1 MYQFSGK
8 QIETQQR
15 NAKSE
20 KKKLNMTITSMLV
33 YSSNKEDENTEK
45 EKNVK
50 TNQLYSLFIISFII
64 KLSIG
69 LKTLRRVK
77 FILSLVCNISGRRLG
92 NSFASNWFS
101 VWSGKSHSR
110 KT

>member
-20 KKKLNMTITSMLV
+20 KKKLNLTITSMLV

-50 TNQLYSLFIISFII
+50 TNQLYSLFIISYIFSWDRIYA
-64 KLSIG
+64 KKKEMYM
-69 LKTLRRVK
+69 KTMKKRQ
-77 FILSLVCNISGRRLG
+77 
-92 NSFASNWFS
+92 
-101 VWSGKSHSR
+101 
-110 KT
+110 